1 MAQPTATD
9 VHVDGLM
16 ADIAIRFK
24 NMRYIGDRLFPMVRV
39 KKKSDKYVIFRKGAW
54 FRDEADMHKGA
65 IRFGPGFAF
74 RLKGTLGSPR
84 TPQEA
89 SWF

>member
-1 MAQPTATD
+1 MEMNERRLPPVPWPTVT
-9 VHVDGLM
+9 LNQ
-16 ADIAIRFK
+16 RFK
-24 NMRYIGDRLFPMVRV
+24 WAERWSW
-39 KKKSDKYVIFRKGAW
+39 KA